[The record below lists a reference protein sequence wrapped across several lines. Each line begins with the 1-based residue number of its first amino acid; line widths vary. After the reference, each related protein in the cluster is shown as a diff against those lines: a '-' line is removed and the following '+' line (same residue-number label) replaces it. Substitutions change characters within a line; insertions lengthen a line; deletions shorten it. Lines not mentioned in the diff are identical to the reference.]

1 MRQYG
6 YHSYRGPLYRGSSLD
21 PNGYG
26 LGIELE
32 VNVNRFSFNQAQTVR
47 GIRAERDGSLGANGV
62 EFVFGAYD
70 DIGKIY
76 RMATTLFSRVEMEEG
91 GDLYGLHINLN
102 AANKTP
108 AWRRAIFYSGADHN
122 AGFLRHIA
130 RRYGYNSFASM
141 TSCRYMDSDP
151 GGYAFG
157 RQSGRCGIALRN
169 NRVEFRMF
177 KGTVNAKVLVA
188 QMLFTRYWASWIDS
202 IESQTRGEFIS
213 SFAIEGATKYTEFG
227 RWLAE
232 QPETSERQVV
242 MNLYDHA
249 HAWAGIIRF
258 NNYASAAEYIR
269 ICGEPINEVCNR
281 LSSPQR
287 QRRSAASQSA
297 VVPTGVPV
305 PA

>member
-6 YHSYRGPLYRGSSLD
+6 YHSYRGPLYLGSSLD

-32 VNVNRFSFNQAQTVR
+32 VNVDRVSFILAQAVR
-47 GIRAERDGSLGANGV
+47 GIRAEHDASLGIDGV

-91 GDLYGLHINLN
+91 GERYGLHINLN
-102 AANKTP
+102 AANKTL
-108 AWRRAIFYSGADHN
+108 AWRRAIFYSGAEYN
-122 AGFLRHIA
+122 ADFLRQIA
-130 RRYGYNSFASM
+130 RRYGYSSFA
-141 TSCRYMDSDP
+141 TRQSCRYMDSDR
-151 GGYAFG
+151 GYAPN
-157 RQSGRCGIALRN
+157 RQSVRYGIALRH

-177 KGTVNAKVLVA
+177 RGTVNAKVLVA

-202 IESQTRGEFIS
+202 IVSQTGGELVS
-213 SFAIEGATKYTEFG
+213 SQHLEAATSYVEFG
-227 RWLAE
+227 RWLAQ

-242 MNLYDHA
+242 MNLYDYA
-249 HAWAGIIRF
+249 HDRRGIIS
-258 NNYASAAEYIR
+258 YASAREYIS
-269 ICGEPINEVCNR
+269 ICGEPLNEVCNR
-281 LSSPQR
+281 LSAPQR
-287 QRRSAASQSA
+287 RRRSAVSQSA
-297 VVPTGVPV
+297 VGTTGAPV